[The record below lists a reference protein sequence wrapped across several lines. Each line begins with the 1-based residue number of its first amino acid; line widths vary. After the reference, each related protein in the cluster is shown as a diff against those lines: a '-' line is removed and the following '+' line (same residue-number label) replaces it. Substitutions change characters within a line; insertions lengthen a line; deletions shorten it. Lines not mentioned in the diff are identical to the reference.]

1 MMKNTMKWLAV
12 LAFMVTALSVSAQQK
27 PVKLGHIESDKLIAA
42 MPEMAEAR
50 KKLEAKQSEIE
61 KESQNLREQY
71 QTKIDDYAKNV
82 STYSDIIRTSK
93 EQEIQDLAQR
103 IQKFEE
109 IAMNEFKKTQEDLL
123 RPIMDKA
130 TNAIKEVGKEYGFT
144 YIFNLNSGA
153 VVFVAESSEDV
164 LPLVKKKL
172 GLQ

>member
-12 LAFMVTALSVSAQQK
+12 VVFVFAAMSMSAQQK

-50 KKLEAKQSEIE
+50 KKLETKQAEIE
-61 KESQNLREQY
+61 KESQSLREQY
-71 QTKIDDYAKNV
+71 QNKAADYAKNV
-82 STYSDIIRTSK
+82 NTFSDVIRTSK
-93 EQEIQDLAQR
+93 EQELQELAQR
-103 IQKFEE
+103 IQRFEE
-109 IAMNEFKKTQEDLL
+109 TASNDFRKTQEDLL

-130 TNAIKEVGKEYGFT
+130 TNAIKEVGKENGFT
-144 YIFNLNSGA
+144 YIFDLNSNGIVYVSETA
-153 VVFVAESSEDV
+153 EDV

>member
-1 MMKNTMKWLAV
+1 MMKNTMKWFAV
-12 LAFMVTALSVSAQQK
+12 LALMVTALSVSAQQK

-71 QTKIDDYAKNV
+71 QTKAADYAKNV
-82 STYSDIIRTSK
+82 GSYSDIIRTSK
-93 EQEIQDLAQR
+93 EQEIQELAQR

-109 IAMNEFKKTQEDLL
+109 IAMNEFKKTQEDLI

-144 YIFNLNSGA
+144 YIFDLNSGA
-153 VVFVAESSEDV
+153 VVFVAETSEDV